1 MLPLNGHWIFI
12 CQKTEFHIK
21 DGICFCVYRRGGFFA
36 SHATLGWRA
45 VGVMGPIKQK
55 TDPPIQVGD
64 SLILAKNGEVF
75 YTPPISTIKRA
86 KKPTKKMK
94 APPKPSPQEREEV
107 HI

>member
-45 VGVMGPIKQK
+45 VGVMGAIKQK
-55 TDPPIQVGD
+55 ADPPIQVGD
-64 SLILAKNGEVF
+64 SLILAKSGEVF
-75 YTPPISTIKRA
+75 YTPPIDSIKRG
-86 KKPTKKMK
+86 KKRPPQKNK
-94 APPKPSPQEREEV
+94 PPKLLSTEQEATT
-107 HI
+107 H